1 MSLLCRIYVVGIVQL
16 LQILETSSVL
26 VSRMKLIPSN
36 TAKIT
41 DRLLY
46 AIRKQ
51 INRNIGGN
59 KMSKKWCF
67 LNYKIFS
74 QKGPLKL

>member
-26 VSRMKLIPSN
+26 VSRMKLIPST

-41 DRLLY
+41 DRYSMQSESKSIATLEV
-46 AIRKQ
+46 IR
-51 INRNIGGN
+51 
-59 KMSKKWCF
+59 C
-67 LNYKIFS
+67 
-74 QKGPLKL
+74 QKNGAF